1 MNDLY
6 SRMGIDIDK
15 LGCVMLDCE
24 TPTEMLDLVPDFFWY
39 HDPERPDDFGPE
51 LDSHVTLLF
60 GLLTPAHQ
68 QREFVDEVLADWRQP
83 EVFEVGTKWGLDVFG
98 PKGAPYEAI
107 VLKPAMGSPY
117 IAANDALSRLPHV
130 RTFPR
135 YAPHVTLGYVNSG
148 ASKYVIPDLADALA
162 KRQKRLQ
169 LVHTG
174 LNYGRED

>member
-1 MNDLY
+1 MTDLY

-24 TPTEMLDLVPDFFWY
+24 PPTELLDLVPDFFWY
-39 HDPERPDDFGPE
+39 HDPERPGDYGPV

-83 EVFEVGTKWGLDVFG
+83 EVFEVGAKWGLDVFG

-107 VLKPAMGSPY
+107 VLKPTVGLHY
-117 IAANDALSRLPHV
+117 TAANAALSRLPHV
-130 RTFPR
+130 RTFPH
-135 YAPHVTLGYVNSG
+135 YSPHVTVGYIRSG
-148 ASKYVIPDLADALA
+148 ASKYVIPDLSEALV
-162 KRQKRLQ
+162 KRGKPLQ

-174 LNYGRED
+174 LNYGRKD